1 MKDRNTTAC
10 ITEHF
15 PLLLDS
21 SIYRPGRLFIK
32 GTIPEGIGVAMVG
45 TRRPS
50 NSGRDLCRH
59 LVRSLQGTRAV
70 VVSGLAQGIDFYCHE
85 AALDFG
91 IPTIAVLAQGL
102 DAAIQGSRKFLAERI
117 LESGGALVSECEGST
132 TSFKGN
138 FVARNKIISGLSKC
152 TVIVQSKVQGGA
164 ILTGEFTRKEGKAL
178 YACPGDF
185 DCEVAG
191 GTNLLLDQGL
201 ASPVFIPENLYK
213 VIGIPRTQGQKIAEL
228 ERSGCSLTQGAREL
242 FFKFK
247 GFRKTFSEIQSEL
260 SLATPQLL
268 AILTELEIA
277 GLAESKDNFQ
287 FYFNGEP

>member
-1 MKDRNTTAC
+1 MNYSYNTYREIRQQPAVWLKT
-10 ITEHF
+10 
-15 PLLLDS
+15 LDS
-21 SIYRPGRLFIK
+21 ILAHKQEIK
-32 GTIPEGIGVAMVG
+32 AFKDKYLNAGYDVVLTGAGTSAYIG
-45 TRRPS
+45 
-50 NSGRDLCRH
+50 D
-59 LVRSLQGTRAV
+59 
-70 VVSGLAQGIDFYCHE
+70 
-85 AALDFG
+85 ALE
-91 IPTIAVLAQGL
+91 P
-102 DAAIQGSRKFLAERI
+102 
-117 LESGGALVSECEGST
+117 ALYT

-152 TVIVQSKVQGGA
+152 TIIVQSKVKGGA
-164 ILTGEFTRKEGKAL
+164 LLTGEFTKKEGKAL

-191 GTNLLLDQGL
+191 GTNLLLDQGQ

-213 VIGIPRTQGQKIAEL
+213 VIGLPRTQEPQIAEL
-228 ERSGCSLTQGAREL
+228 ERSGCNLTQGAKEL

-260 SLATPQLL
+260 TLATPQLL